1 MAKPGR
7 GPICLFIAAILF
19 SGMAVGVKLAS
30 ERIPAGQI
38 VMYRFLFGLAVL
50 HVLAAM
56 GFSRISHNKF
66 RLQLM
71 RGIAGGIAIVFY
83 FISIEHTTLLKSTL
97 LGNSYPVFAALFGMI
112 LLGERI
118 KLQTV
123 AVFLV
128 SIIGVWLVV
137 TSRTEGA
144 ASQLTNLANGD
155 LFGIASG
162 AVAGLAIVYIRQL
175 RRTENSFS
183 IFWYLCAVG
192 VVLGA
197 ASCLFQPYV
206 LPNLREWLLIGWI
219 GLSSTAAQLLITYG
233 FRYTPAAEGALIAN
247 STVLYSGFAGWIFFG
262 DRMTGWG
269 LLGAALMFAG
279 VVYLS
284 TAPSA
289 TPRAEAVHQA
299 R

>member
-1 MAKPGR
+1 MVKPGR
-7 GPICLFIAAILF
+7 GPVSLFVAAILF

-38 VMYRFLFGLAVL
+38 VMYRFLFGLVVL
-50 HVLAAM
+50 HVLTGM
-56 GFSRISHNKF
+56 GFSRINHNKF
-66 RLQLM
+66 RLQLL

-83 FISIEHTTLLKSTL
+83 FLSIEHTTLLKSTL
-97 LGNSYPVFAALFGMI
+97 LGNSYPVFAAIFGAI
-112 LLGERI
+112 LLGERVR
-118 KLQTV
+118 LQTL

-137 TSRTEGA
+137 SSHTQDA
-144 ASQLTNLANGD
+144 AGQLANLALGD
-155 LFGIASG
+155 LYGIASG
-162 AVAGLAIVYIRQL
+162 AVAGLAIVFIRQL

-192 VVLGA
+192 AVLGA
-197 ASCLFQPYV
+197 LSCLFQPFV
-206 LPNLREWLLIGWI
+206 LPNSREWLLIGWV

-284 TAPSA
+284 TASPA
-289 TPRAEAVHQA
+289 TPRPEAAQQA
-299 R
+299 G